1 MNLYCKGE
9 EYMKDYI
16 LKNKILLICTSI
28 FTILVSIITVIA
40 PIYVGKIINKFL
52 ELSYKEFITNL
63 VILTIL
69 YIAIYIFNILQVKF
83 LSKIIAKIQKEIREN
98 LFNKINNIKIKE
110 IDKIE
115 DGNILNQFSIDL
127 ENISNGIIQGLPKII
142 SGIVIVIFS
151 IIIMLKM
158 NIKMSIILIIV
169 APIMY
174 FISKWVTKN
183 TNVFFNNR
191 ANIVA
196 KLNNNAEEFIT
207 YQNTVR
213 DFNYEEIAEK
223 KFDNLNTE
231 LYKIGVK
238 AEFYSALTNP
248 ATRLVSNIGYVVTGI
263 IGVILMSKGEIT
275 IGDITT
281 FLMYTTI
288 FTRPFNEITAILSE
302 LQTAFASSKRID
314 KFFNSEDEKFK
325 DIKNDAIKIQGN
337 IEFKNVAFSYTN
349 EPFIKKFNLKVETGE
364 KIAIVG
370 KTGAG
375 KTTIVNLL
383 MRFYEIDKGNI
394 YIDGINIKDIPIKE
408 LRENIGIVLQD
419 TKLFTETVEENI
431 AYGLEDISE
440 NEIKRVSKL
449 ARADTF
455 IEKLPQ
461 KYNTI
466 INSEMLSEGEIQ
478 LITIA
483 RVMLRNPSILI
494 LDEATSNI
502 DLITE
507 NKIQQSML
515 ELMKGKTTFIIA
527 HRLSTIQNADKILYL
542 ENGNIV
548 EQGTHEELL
557 SQKGKYFDLYTNQL

>member
-1 MNLYCKGE
+1 
-9 EYMKDYI
+9 MKDYI

>member
-1 MNLYCKGE
+1 
-9 EYMKDYI
+9 MKYYI
-16 LKNKILLICTSI
+16 LKNKKLLICISI
-28 FTILVSIITVIA
+28 FTILVSILTVIA
-40 PIYVGKIINKFL
+40 PIYVGKIIDKFV

-63 VILTIL
+63 IILITL
-69 YIAIYIFNILQVKF
+69 YVTIYIYSILQVKF
-83 LSKIIAKIQKEIREN
+83 LSKMIAKIQKDIREN

-110 IDKIE
+110 LDKTE
-115 DGNILNQFSIDL
+115 YGNVLNQFSIDL

-142 SGIVIVIFS
+142 SGIVVVIFS
-151 IIIMLKM
+151 IIVMLKI
-158 NIKMSIILIIV
+158 NIKMCIILIIV
-169 APIMY
+169 APVMY

-183 TNVFFNNR
+183 TNAFFKDR

-213 DFNYEEIAEK
+213 DFNYEEVAEK
-223 KFDNLNTE
+223 KFENLNTE
-231 LYKIGVK
+231 LYKTGVK
-238 AEFYSALTNP
+238 AQFYSALTNP
-248 ATRLVSNIGYVVTGI
+248 ITRLISNIGYVVTGI
-263 IGVILMSKGEIT
+263 VGVILMLNGEIT

-281 FLMYTTI
+281 FLMYTSI

-314 KFFNSEDEKFK
+314 EFLNSENEIFEITSK
-325 DIKNDAIKIQGN
+325 DIIKIRGN
-337 IEFKNVAFSYTN
+337 IEFTYTK
-349 EPFIKKFNLKVETGE
+349 EPFIKNFNLKVKVGE

-383 MRFYEIDKGNI
+383 MRFYEIDRGNI
-394 YIDGINIKDIPIKE
+394 YIDGMNIKDIPIKE
-408 LRENIGIVLQD
+408 LRDNIGIVLQD
-419 TKLFTETVEENI
+419 TKIFTETVKENI
-431 AYGLEDISE
+431 AYGLENISE
-440 NEIKRVSKL
+440 DEIKRVSKL
-449 ARADTF
+449 SKADTF

-466 INSEMLSEGEIQ
+466 INNEMLSEGEIQ

-502 DLITE
+502 D
-507 NKIQQSML
+507 
-515 ELMKGKTTFIIA
+515 
-527 HRLSTIQNADKILYL
+527 RILYL

-557 SQKGKYFDLYTNQL
+557 SKKGKYFDLYTNQL

>member
-1 MNLYCKGE
+1 
-9 EYMKDYI
+9 MKDYI
-16 LKNKILLICTSI
+16 LKDKKLLILISI
-28 FTILVSIITVIA
+28 FTILVSVITVIA
-40 PIYVGKIINKFL
+40 PIYVGKIIDKFL
-52 ELSYKEFITNL
+52 ELSYQEFITNL
-63 VILTIL
+63 ITLITL
-69 YIAIYIFNILQVKF
+69 YVVIYIFSILQVKF
-83 LSKIIAKIQKEIREN
+83 LSKMIAKVKKEIREN

-115 DGNILNQFSIDL
+115 YGNILNQFSIDL

-151 IIIMLKM
+151 IIVMLKM
-158 NIKMSIILIIV
+158 NIKISIILIIV
-169 APIMY
+169 APVMY

-183 TNVFFNNR
+183 TNVFFNDR

-231 LYKIGVK
+231 LYKTGVK
-238 AEFYSALTNP
+238 AQFYSALTNP
-248 ATRLVSNIGYVVTGI
+248 TTRLVSNIGYVVTGI
-263 IGVILMSKGEIT
+263 VGVILMLKGEIT

-281 FLMYTTI
+281 FLMYTSI

-302 LQTAFASSKRID
+302 LQTAFASSTRID
-314 KFFNSEDEKFK
+314 EFLNSEDEIFETTN
-325 DIKNDAIKIQGN
+325 KNIIKIKGD
-337 IEFKNVAFSYTN
+337 IEFKNVEFSYTK
-349 EPFIKKFNLKVETGE
+349 EPFIKNFNLKVKEGE

-383 MRFYEIDKGNI
+383 MRFYEIDNGDI
-394 YIDGINIKDIPIKE
+394 YIDGVNIKDIPIKE
-408 LRENIGIVLQD
+408 LRDNIGIVLQD
-419 TKLFTETVEENI
+419 TKLFTETVKENI
-431 AYGLEDISE
+431 AYGLENISE
-440 NEIKRVSKL
+440 EEIKRVSKL
-449 ARADTF
+449 AKADSF
-455 IEKLPQ
+455 IEKLPK

-466 INSEMLSEGEIQ
+466 INNEMLSEGEIQ

-527 HRLSTIQNADKILYL
+527 HRLSTIQNADRILYL

-548 EQGTHEELL
+548 EQGKHEELL
-557 SQKGKYFDLYTNQL
+557 SKKGKYFELYSSQ

>member
-1 MNLYCKGE
+1 
-9 EYMKDYI
+9 MKDYI

-419 TKLFTETVEENI
+419 TKLFTETVKENI

>member
-1 MNLYCKGE
+1 
-9 EYMKDYI
+9 MKDYI
-16 LKNKILLICTSI
+16 LRNKKLLICICI

-40 PIYVGKIINKFL
+40 PIYVGKIINRFL
-52 ELSYKEFITNL
+52 ELSYQELITNL

-69 YIAIYIFNILQVKF
+69 YISIYIFNILQVKF
-83 LSKIIAKIQKEIREN
+83 LTKKIARIQKDIREN
-98 LFNKINNIKIKE
+98 LFDKINNIKIKE

-115 DGNILNQFSIDL
+115 HGNILNQFSIDL

-142 SGIVIVIFS
+142 SAIAIVIFS
-151 IIIMLKM
+151 IIVMLKI
-158 NIKMSIILIIV
+158 NIKMAIILIIV
-169 APIMY
+169 APVMY

-213 DFNYEEIAEK
+213 DFNYGEIAEK
-223 KFDNLNTE
+223 KFDKLNTE
-231 LYKIGVK
+231 LYETGVK

-248 ATRLVSNIGYVVTGI
+248 ATRLVSNIGYVVIGI
-263 IGVILMSKGEIT
+263 VGVILMSNGEIT

-281 FLMYTTI
+281 FFMYTSI

-302 LQTAFASSKRID
+302 LQTAFASSKRIY
-314 KFFNSEDEKFK
+314 KFLNNEDEKFK
-325 DIKNDAIKIQGN
+325 DIKNSEIKIQGN
-337 IEFKNVAFSYTN
+337 IEFRNVEFSYTN
-349 EPFIKKFNLKVETGE
+349 EPFIKNFNLKVERGE
-364 KIAIVG
+364 SIAIVG

-375 KTTIVNLL
+375 KTTIINLL

-394 YIDGINIKDIPIKE
+394 YIDGIDIKDIAIKE

-419 TKLFTETVEENI
+419 TKLFSETVKENI
-431 AYGLEDISE
+431 AYGLKNISE
-440 NEIKRVSKL
+440 NEIKKVSKL
-449 ARADTF
+449 AKADTF
-455 IEKLPQ
+455 IEKLPN
-461 KYNTI
+461 KYETI
-466 INSEMLSEGEIQ
+466 INNEILSEGEIQ

-507 NKIQQSML
+507 NRIQQSML

-548 EQGTHEELL
+548 EQGTHKELL
-557 SQKGKYFDLYTNQL
+557 SKKGKYFELYSSQ

>member
-1 MNLYCKGE
+1 
-9 EYMKDYI
+9 MKDYI
-16 LKNKILLICTSI
+16 LKNKKLLICISI

-40 PIYVGKIINKFL
+40 PIYVGKIIDKFV
-52 ELSYKEFITNL
+52 ELSYQEFITNL
-63 VILTIL
+63 IILVIL
-69 YIAIYIFNILQVKF
+69 YVGIYIFSILQVKF
-83 LSKIIAKIQKEIREN
+83 LSKMIAKIQKDIREN
-98 LFNKINNIKIKE
+98 LFNKINNIQIKE
-110 IDKIE
+110 LDKIE
-115 DGNILNQFSIDL
+115 YGNVLNQFSIDL

-142 SGIVIVIFS
+142 SGIVVVIFS
-151 IIIMLKM
+151 IIVMLKI

-169 APIMY
+169 APVMY

-183 TNVFFNNR
+183 TNVFFKDR

-213 DFNYEEIAEK
+213 DFNYEEVAEK
-223 KFDNLNTE
+223 KFENLNTE
-231 LYKIGVK
+231 LYKTGVK
-238 AEFYSALTNP
+238 AGFYSALTNP
-248 ATRLVSNIGYVVTGI
+248 TTRLVSNIGYVVTGI
-263 IGVILMSKGEIT
+263 VGVILMSNGEIT

-281 FLMYTTI
+281 FLMYTSI

-314 KFFNSEDEKFK
+314 KFLNNEDEIFET
-325 DIKNDAIKIQGN
+325 KNKNIIKIKGN
-337 IEFKNVAFSYTN
+337 IEFKNVEFSYTK
-349 EPFIKKFNLKVETGE
+349 EPFIKNFNLKVKTGE

-383 MRFYEIDKGNI
+383 MRFYEIDRGNI
-394 YIDGINIKDIPIKE
+394 YIDGMNIKDIPIKE
-408 LRENIGIVLQD
+408 LRDSIGIVLQD
-419 TKLFTETVEENI
+419 TKIFTETVKENI
-431 AYGLEDISE
+431 AYGLENISE
-440 NEIKRVSKL
+440 DEIKRVSKL
-449 ARADTF
+449 SKADTF

-466 INSEMLSEGEIQ
+466 INNEMLSEGEVQ

-527 HRLSTIQNADKILYL
+527 HRLSTIQNADRILYL

-557 SQKGKYFDLYTNQL
+557 SKKGKYFNLCTNNI

>member
-1 MNLYCKGE
+1 
-9 EYMKDYI
+9 MKDYI

-419 TKLFTETVEENI
+419 TKLFTETVKENI

-527 HRLSTIQNADKILYL
+527 HRLSTIQNADQILYL

>member
-1 MNLYCKGE
+1 
-9 EYMKDYI
+9 MKYYI
-16 LKNKILLICTSI
+16 LKNKKLLICISI
-28 FTILVSIITVIA
+28 FTILVSILTVIA
-40 PIYVGKIINKFL
+40 PIYVGKIIDKFV

-63 VILTIL
+63 ITLITL
-69 YIAIYIFNILQVKF
+69 YVVIYIFSILQVKF
-83 LSKIIAKIQKEIREN
+83 LSRMIAKLQKEIREN

-110 IDKIE
+110 VDKIE
-115 DGNILNQFSIDL
+115 YGNILNQFSIDL

-151 IIIMLKM
+151 IIVMLKI
-158 NIKMSIILIIV
+158 NIKMSAILIIV
-169 APIMY
+169 APVMY

-183 TNVFFNNR
+183 TNVFFNDR

-213 DFNYEEIAEK
+213 DFNYEEISEK
-223 KFDNLNTE
+223 KFEDLNTE
-231 LYKIGVK
+231 LYKTGVK
-238 AEFYSALTNP
+238 AQFYSALTNP
-248 ATRLVSNIGYVVTGI
+248 ITRLISNIGYVVTGI
-263 IGVILMSKGEIT
+263 VGVILMLNGEIT

-281 FLMYTTI
+281 FLMYTSI

-314 KFFNSEDEKFK
+314 EFLNSENEIFEITSK
-325 DIKNDAIKIQGN
+325 DIIKIRGN
-337 IEFKNVAFSYTN
+337 IEFKNVEFSYTK
-349 EPFIKKFNLKVETGE
+349 EPFIKNFNLKVKVGE

-383 MRFYEIDKGNI
+383 MRFYEIDRGNI
-394 YIDGINIKDIPIKE
+394 YIDGMNIKDIPIKE
-408 LRENIGIVLQD
+408 LRDNIGIVLQD
-419 TKLFTETVEENI
+419 TKIFTETVKENI
-431 AYGLEDISE
+431 AYGLENISE
-440 NEIKRVSKL
+440 DEIKRVSKL
-449 ARADTF
+449 SKADTF

-466 INSEMLSEGEIQ
+466 INNEMLSEGEIQ

-527 HRLSTIQNADKILYL
+527 HRLSTIQNADRILYL

-557 SQKGKYFDLYTNQL
+557 SKKGKYFDLYTNQL

>member
-1 MNLYCKGE
+1 
-9 EYMKDYI
+9 MKDYI
-16 LKNKILLICTSI
+16 LKDKKIIILISI
-28 FTILVSIITVIA
+28 FTILVSVITVIT
-40 PIYVGKIINKFL
+40 PIYVGRIIDKFV
-52 ELSYKEFITNL
+52 ELSYQEFITNL
-63 VILTIL
+63 ITLITL
-69 YIAIYIFNILQVKF
+69 YVVIYIFSILQVKF
-83 LSKIIAKIQKEIREN
+83 LSRMIAKIQKEIREI

-115 DGNILNQFSIDL
+115 YGNILNQFSIDL

-151 IIIMLKM
+151 IIVMLKM

-169 APIMY
+169 APVMY

-183 TNVFFNNR
+183 TNVFFNHR

-213 DFNYEEIAEK
+213 DFNYEEISEK
-223 KFDNLNTE
+223 KFDDLNTE
-231 LYKIGVK
+231 LYKTGVK
-238 AEFYSALTNP
+238 AQFYSALTNP
-248 ATRLVSNIGYVVTGI
+248 ITRLVSNIGYVLTGI
-263 IGVILMSKGEIT
+263 VGVILMLNGEIT
-275 IGDITT
+275 IGDIMT
-281 FLMYTTI
+281 FLMYTSI

-314 KFFNSEDEKFK
+314 EFLNCEEEKFETTNQ
-325 DIKNDAIKIQGN
+325 DIMKIKGN
-337 IEFKNVAFSYTN
+337 IEFKNVEFSYTKD
-349 EPFIKKFNLKVETGE
+349 PFIKNFNLKVKAGE

-383 MRFYEIDKGNI
+383 MRFYEIDNGDI
-394 YIDGINIKDIPIKE
+394 YIDGTNIKDIPIKE
-408 LRENIGIVLQD
+408 LRDNIGIVLQD
-419 TKLFTETVEENI
+419 TKIFTETVKENI
-431 AYGLEDISE
+431 AYGLENISE
-440 NEIKRVSKL
+440 EEIKRVSKL
-449 ARADTF
+449 AKADSF
-455 IEKLPQ
+455 IEKLPK

-466 INSEMLSEGEIQ
+466 INNEMLSEGEIQ

-527 HRLSTIQNADKILYL
+527 HRLSTIQNADRILYL

-557 SQKGKYFDLYTNQL
+557 SKKGEYFDLYTNQL

>member
-1 MNLYCKGE
+1 
-9 EYMKDYI
+9 MKDYI

-238 AEFYSALTNP
+238 AEFYSALINP

-349 EPFIKKFNLKVETGE
+349 KPFIKKFNLKVETGE

-419 TKLFTETVEENI
+419 TKLFTETVKENI

-527 HRLSTIQNADKILYL
+527 HRLSTIQNADRILYL

>member
-1 MNLYCKGE
+1 
-9 EYMKDYI
+9 MKYYI
-16 LKNKILLICTSI
+16 LKNKKLLICISI
-28 FTILVSIITVIA
+28 FTILVSILTVIA
-40 PIYVGKIINKFL
+40 PIYVGKIIDKFV

-63 VILTIL
+63 IILITL
-69 YIAIYIFNILQVKF
+69 YVTIYIYSILQVKF
-83 LSKIIAKIQKEIREN
+83 LSKMIAKIQKDIREN

-110 IDKIE
+110 LDKIE
-115 DGNILNQFSIDL
+115 YGNVLNQFSIDL

-142 SGIVIVIFS
+142 SGIVIVIVS
-151 IIIMLKM
+151 IIVMLKI
-158 NIKMSIILIIV
+158 NIKMSAILIIV
-169 APIMY
+169 APVMY

-183 TNVFFNNR
+183 TNVFFNDR

-207 YQNTVR
+207 YQNTVK
-213 DFNYEEIAEK
+213 DFNYEEISEK
-223 KFDNLNTE
+223 KFEDLNTE
-231 LYKIGVK
+231 LYKTGVK
-238 AEFYSALTNP
+238 AQFYSALTNP
-248 ATRLVSNIGYVVTGI
+248 ITRLISNIGYVVTGI
-263 IGVILMSKGEIT
+263 VGVILMLNGEIT

-281 FLMYTTI
+281 FLMYTSI

-314 KFFNSEDEKFK
+314 EFLNSENEIFEITSK
-325 DIKNDAIKIQGN
+325 DIIKIRGN
-337 IEFKNVAFSYTN
+337 IEFKNVEFSYTK
-349 EPFIKKFNLKVETGE
+349 EPFIKNFNLKVKVGE

-383 MRFYEIDKGNI
+383 MRFYEIDRGNI
-394 YIDGINIKDIPIKE
+394 YIDGMNIKDIPIKE
-408 LRENIGIVLQD
+408 LRDNIGIVLQD
-419 TKLFTETVEENI
+419 TKIFTETVKENI
-431 AYGLEDISE
+431 AYGLENISE
-440 NEIKRVSKL
+440 DEIKRVSKL
-449 ARADTF
+449 SKADTF

-466 INSEMLSEGEIQ
+466 INNEMLSEGEIQ

-527 HRLSTIQNADKILYL
+527 HRLSTIQNADRILYL

-557 SQKGKYFDLYTNQL
+557 SKKGKYFDLYTNQL

>member
-1 MNLYCKGE
+1 
-9 EYMKDYI
+9 MKNYI
-16 LKNKILLICTSI
+16 LKDKKLLIWISI
-28 FTILVSIITVIA
+28 ITIFVSIITVIA
-40 PIYVGKIINKFL
+40 PIYVGKIIDRFV
-52 ELSYKEFITNL
+52 ELSYQEFITNL
-63 VILTIL
+63 IILAVLYVI
-69 YIAIYIFNILQVKF
+69 IYIFSILQVKF
-83 LSKIIAKIQKEIREN
+83 LSKMIAKIQKEIREN

-115 DGNILNQFSIDL
+115 YGNILNQFSIDL

-151 IIIMLKM
+151 IIVMLKI
-158 NIKMSIILIIV
+158 NIKMSAILIIV
-169 APIMY
+169 APVMY

-183 TNVFFNNR
+183 TNVFFNDR

-207 YQNTVR
+207 YQNTLR

-223 KFDNLNTE
+223 KFEDLNTE
-231 LYKIGVK
+231 LYKTGVK
-238 AEFYSALTNP
+238 AQFYSALTNP
-248 ATRLVSNIGYVVTGI
+248 TTRLVSNIGYVVTGI
-263 IGVILMSKGEIT
+263 LGVILMLNGEIT

-281 FLMYTTI
+281 FLMYTSI

-314 KFFNSEDEKFK
+314 EFLNSEDEIFETTNK
-325 DIKNDAIKIQGN
+325 DIIKIKGD
-337 IEFKNVAFSYTN
+337 IEFRNVEFSYTK
-349 EPFIKKFNLKVETGE
+349 EPFIKDFNLKVKVGE

-383 MRFYEIDKGNI
+383 MRFYEIDNGEI
-394 YIDGINIKDIPIKE
+394 YIDGVNIKDIPIKE
-408 LRENIGIVLQD
+408 LRDNIGIVLQD
-419 TKLFTETVEENI
+419 TKLFTETVKENI
-431 AYGLEDISE
+431 AYGLENISE
-440 NEIKRVSKL
+440 DKIKKVSKL
-449 ARADTF
+449 AKADSF
-455 IEKLPQ
+455 IEKLPK
-461 KYNTI
+461 KYDTI
-466 INSEMLSEGEIQ
+466 VNNEMLSEGEIQ

-527 HRLSTIQNADKILYL
+527 HRLSTIQNADRILYL

-557 SQKGKYFDLYTNQL
+557 SKKGKYFELYTDNI

>member
-1 MNLYCKGE
+1 
-9 EYMKDYI
+9 MKDYI
-16 LKNKILLICTSI
+16 LKDKKIIILISI
-28 FTILVSIITVIA
+28 FTILVSVITVIA
-40 PIYVGKIINKFL
+40 PIYVGRIIDKFV
-52 ELSYKEFITNL
+52 ELSYQEFITNL
-63 VILTIL
+63 ITLITL
-69 YIAIYIFNILQVKF
+69 YVVIYIFSILQVKF
-83 LSKIIAKIQKEIREN
+83 LSRMIAKLQKEIREN

-115 DGNILNQFSIDL
+115 YGNILNQFSIDL

-142 SGIVIVIFS
+142 SGIVIVIVS
-151 IIIMLKM
+151 IIVMLKI
-158 NIKMSIILIIV
+158 NIKMSAILIIV
-169 APIMY
+169 APVMY

-183 TNVFFNNR
+183 TNVFFNDR

-207 YQNTVR
+207 YQNTVK
-213 DFNYEEIAEK
+213 DFNYEEISEK
-223 KFDNLNTE
+223 KFEDLNTE
-231 LYKIGVK
+231 LYKTGVK
-238 AEFYSALTNP
+238 AQFYSALTNP
-248 ATRLVSNIGYVVTGI
+248 ITRLVSNIGYVVTGI
-263 IGVILMSKGEIT
+263 VGVILMLNGEIT

-281 FLMYTTI
+281 FLMYTSI

-302 LQTAFASSKRID
+302 LQTAFASSTRID
-314 KFFNSEDEKFK
+314 EFLNSEDEIFETTN
-325 DIKNDAIKIQGN
+325 KNIIKIKGD
-337 IEFKNVAFSYTN
+337 IEFKNVEFSYTK
-349 EPFIKKFNLKVETGE
+349 EPFIKNFNLKVKEGE

-383 MRFYEIDKGNI
+383 MRFYEIDNGDI
-394 YIDGINIKDIPIKE
+394 YIDGVNIKDIPIKE
-408 LRENIGIVLQD
+408 LRDNIGIVLQD
-419 TKLFTETVEENI
+419 TKLFTETVKENI
-431 AYGLEDISE
+431 AYGLENISE
-440 NEIKRVSKL
+440 EEIKRVSKL
-449 ARADTF
+449 AKADSF
-455 IEKLPQ
+455 IEKLPK

-466 INSEMLSEGEIQ
+466 INNEMLSEGEIQ

-527 HRLSTIQNADKILYL
+527 HRLSTIQNADRILYL

-548 EQGTHEELL
+548 EQGKHEELL
-557 SQKGKYFDLYTNQL
+557 SKKGKYFELYSSQ

>member
-1 MNLYCKGE
+1 
-9 EYMKDYI
+9 MKKYI
-16 LKNKILLICTSI
+16 LKNKKILLSI
-28 FTILVSIITVIA
+28 SILTVFISIITVIA
-40 PIYVGKIINKFL
+40 PIYVGKIINKFV
-52 ELSYKEFITNL
+52 EFSYQEFIYNL
-63 VILTIL
+63 IILATS
-69 YIAIYIFNILQVKF
+69 YIIIYLISILQVKL
-83 LSKIIAKIQKEIREN
+83 LSKMIANIQKKVRKDI
-98 LFNKINNIKIKE
+98 FYKINNIKMKE

-115 DGNILNQFSIDL
+115 YGDILNQFSVDID
-127 ENISNGIIQGLPKII
+127 NISNGIIQGLPKII

-151 IIIMLKM
+151 VVIMIKI
-158 NIKMSIILIIV
+158 NIKISIILITI
-169 APIMY
+169 APVMY

-183 TNVFFNNR
+183 TNVFFKDR

-213 DFNYEEIAEK
+213 NFNYELEAEK
-223 KFDNLNTE
+223 RFEEINTQ
-231 LYKIGVK
+231 LYKTGVK
-238 AEFYSALTNP
+238 AQFYSALTNP
-248 ATRLVSNIGYVVTGI
+248 TTRLVANIGYVITGV
-263 IGVILMSKGEIT
+263 IGVILMSKSEIT

-281 FLMYTTI
+281 FLMYTSI

-302 LQTAFASSKRID
+302 LQTAFASSERI
-314 KFFNSEDEKFK
+314 EKFLRSEEEK
-325 DIKNDAIKIQGN
+325 FETTNKEITRINGDI
-337 IEFKNVAFSYTN
+337 ELKNVHFSYTKA
-349 EPFIKKFNLKVETGE
+349 PFIKELNLKVKEGDT
-364 KIAIVG
+364 IAIVG

-383 MRFYEIDKGNI
+383 MRFYEINKGNI
-394 YIDGINIKDIPIKE
+394 YINGINIKDIPIDV

-419 TKLFTETVEENI
+419 TKIFTETVKENI
-431 AYGLEDISE
+431 AYGLKNISE
-440 NEIKRVSKL
+440 EEIKRVAKL
-449 ARADTF
+449 SRADAF

-466 INSEMLSEGEIQ
+466 INNEMLSEGEIQ
-478 LITIA
+478 LITIS
-483 RVMLRNPSILI
+483 RIMLRNPSILI

-527 HRLSTIQNADKILYL
+527 HRLSTIQKADKILYL
-542 ENGNIV
+542 ENGNII

-557 SQKGKYFDLYTNQL
+557 SQKGKYFDLYSSQ

>member
-1 MNLYCKGE
+1 
-9 EYMKDYI
+9 MKDYI
-16 LKNKILLICTSI
+16 LKDKKIIILISI
-28 FTILVSIITVIA
+28 FTILVSVITVIT
-40 PIYVGKIINKFL
+40 PIYVGRIIDKFV
-52 ELSYKEFITNL
+52 ELSYQEFITNL
-63 VILTIL
+63 ITLITL
-69 YIAIYIFNILQVKF
+69 YVVIYIFSILQVKF
-83 LSKIIAKIQKEIREN
+83 LSRMIAKIQKEIREI

-115 DGNILNQFSIDL
+115 YGDILNQFSIDL

-151 IIIMLKM
+151 IIVMLKM

-169 APIMY
+169 APVMY

-183 TNVFFNNR
+183 TNVFFNHR

-213 DFNYEEIAEK
+213 DFNYEEISEK
-223 KFDNLNTE
+223 KFEELNTE
-231 LYKIGVK
+231 LYKTGVK
-238 AEFYSALTNP
+238 AQFYSALTNP
-248 ATRLVSNIGYVVTGI
+248 ITRLVSNIGYVLTGI
-263 IGVILMSKGEIT
+263 VGVILMLNGEIT
-275 IGDITT
+275 IGDIMT
-281 FLMYTTI
+281 FLMYTSI

-314 KFFNSEDEKFK
+314 EFLNSEEEKFETTNQ
-325 DIKNDAIKIQGN
+325 DIMKIKGN
-337 IEFKNVAFSYTN
+337 IEFKNVEFSYTKD
-349 EPFIKKFNLKVETGE
+349 PFIKNFNLKVKAGE

-383 MRFYEIDKGNI
+383 MRFYEIDNGDI
-394 YIDGINIKDIPIKE
+394 YIDGTNIKDIPIKE
-408 LRENIGIVLQD
+408 LRDNIGIVLQD
-419 TKLFTETVEENI
+419 TKIFTETVKENI
-431 AYGLEDISE
+431 AYGLENISE
-440 NEIKRVSKL
+440 EEIKRVSKL
-449 ARADTF
+449 AKADSF
-455 IEKLPQ
+455 IEKLPK

-466 INSEMLSEGEIQ
+466 MNNEMLSEGEIQ

-527 HRLSTIQNADKILYL
+527 HRLSTIQNADRILYL

-548 EQGTHEELL
+548 EQGKHEELL
-557 SQKGKYFDLYTNQL
+557 SKKGKYFELYSSQ